1 EPEGHRADLA
11 EVGRAR
17 PRDLAGHS
25 AAGAGRRRRGFR
37 RPVDRRGRGPDRAGR
52 APDAQDRGPA
62 RPPGRGADGEPVAL
76 QAGHMSAQGLA
87 WRSAPRQ
94 GSGSGRTEHPVVG
107 GCGGGN
113 PPGGWARS
121 APPHAELMTWELIP
135 ADVERLAAL
144 VTERS
149 GLAFPESRWPFLR
162 NR

>member
-1 EPEGHRADLA
+1 
-11 EVGRAR
+11 
-17 PRDLAGHS
+17 
-25 AAGAGRRRRGFR
+25 
-37 RPVDRRGRGPDRAGR
+37 GR

-76 QAGHMSAQGLA
+76 QAGHMSAQGLP
-87 WRSAPRQ
+87 WSSAPRQ

-113 PPGGWARS
+113 PPGGGARS

-162 NR
+162 NRAREVMVRSRFTSARRWLEEVELSAGSRGSLYCELEESLQVH